1 MIINVKTAKMLSI
14 TLEAS
19 STARPCRDRT
29 TDEL

>member
-19 STARPCRDRT
+19 STAQAAPGSNN
-29 TDEL
+29 